1 MDSYWNP
8 DEVKDDYAKAG
19 LYLLGADVKAV
30 VAKVR
35 RRVSSLFPE
44 IDRLSKALLEH
55 KTLDEGE
62 ILRAA
67 RMPPLAWTR

>member
-35 RRVSSLFPE
+35 
-44 IDRLSKALLEH
+44 LEH